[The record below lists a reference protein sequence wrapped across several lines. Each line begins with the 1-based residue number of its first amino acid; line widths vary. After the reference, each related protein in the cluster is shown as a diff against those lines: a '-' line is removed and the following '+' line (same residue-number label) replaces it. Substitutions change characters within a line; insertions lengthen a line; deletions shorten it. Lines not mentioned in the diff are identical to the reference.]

1 MNFVTVCISV
11 FLKVL
16 TNGQFIF
23 QFLSAPRITRVME
36 DFANSEAEH
45 DLDLPTLPLFNQ
57 LNVKTGHSEE
67 WRETSRWVKF
77 QEDVEDEGKR
87 WSKPF
92 VPSVPLSAILDVR
105 QCFLNGVVAFD
116 LKNSYT
122 IVDILG
128 KNLGFL
134 LGWGTY

>member
-1 MNFVTVCISV
+1 
-11 FLKVL
+11 
-16 TNGQFIF
+16 
-23 QFLSAPRITRVME
+23 ME
-36 DFANSEAEH
+36 DFEANKEIEH
-45 DLDLPTLPLFNQ
+45 DLDLPTLPLFSQ

-92 VPSVPLSAILDVR
+92 VPSIQLAAILDLK
-105 QCFLNGVVAFD
+105 QCFNSGIVAFD
-116 LKNSYT
+116 VRGYS

-128 KNLGFL
+128 KYVLSTTDGHKPGIIYKMPFWAGHVTFNCYL
-134 LGWGTY
+134 LTRS

>member
-1 MNFVTVCISV
+1 
-11 FLKVL
+11 
-16 TNGQFIF
+16 
-23 QFLSAPRITRVME
+23 ME
-36 DFANSEAEH
+36 DFEANKEIEH
-45 DLDLPTLPLFNQ
+45 DLDLPTLPLFSQ

-105 QCFLNGVVAFD
+105 QCFQNGVVAFD
-116 LKNSYT
+116 LLGYN

-128 KNLGFL
+128 KTLEIYFL
-134 LGWGTY
+134 MCNYWKG